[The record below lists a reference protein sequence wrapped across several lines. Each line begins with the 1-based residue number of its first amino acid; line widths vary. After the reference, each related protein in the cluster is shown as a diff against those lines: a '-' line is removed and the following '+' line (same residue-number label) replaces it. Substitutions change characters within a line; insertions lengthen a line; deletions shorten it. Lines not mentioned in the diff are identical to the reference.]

1 MDERGEHLESLPDRA
16 DAGRR
21 LGLALA
27 HVRPSRPIVL
37 GLPRGG
43 VPVAFPIAR
52 ALRAPLDVL
61 VVRKI
66 GAPGNPEYGLGA
78 VVERGGLYLDLPR
91 LHEAGVTEADLRPTI
106 RDERERAER
115 QATHYRAARPRAAV
129 EGRVVVVV
137 DDGVATGGSA
147 IAAVRSLRAERAQR
161 IVVALGVGP
170 PDAIARLGEEADEI
184 VVLLAP
190 RSFYAV
196 GEWYDDFA
204 PVSDRTVLRLLESS
218 AERE

>member
-1 MDERGEHLESLPDRA
+1 MDERGPLEPLPGRA
-16 DAGRR
+16 EAGRR

-27 HVRPSRPIVL
+27 HLRPSRPVVL

-43 VPVAFPIAR
+43 VPVADPIAR
-52 ALRAPLDVL
+52 SLRAPLDVL

-78 VVERGGLYLDLPR
+78 VVEGGGVYLDRPR
-91 LHEAGVTEADLRPTI
+91 LQEVGVTEAELGPSI
-106 RDERERAER
+106 RAERERAER
-115 QATHYRAARPRAAV
+115 EATRYRAGRPRV
-129 EGRVVVVV
+129 GIEGRVVVVV

-147 IAAVRSLRAERAQR
+147 IAAVRSLRAEGARR

-170 PDAIARLGEEADEI
+170 PDAIARLGREAEEV

-190 RSFYAV
+190 PAFYAV
-196 GEWYDDFA
+196 GQWYDDFA
-204 PVSDRTVLRLLESS
+204 PVPERTVVRLLETPP
-218 AERE
+218 ERD